1 MKMKLITLPNIITL
15 GNLLCGTLGI
25 VSMVSLQSAQAL
37 HTAFVFMLA
46 AALCDFWDGFVA
58 RITGQYS
65 SIGAQLDSLADLVS
79 FGVLPTL
86 IAMKVCYLAGG
97 TGAWSAVMLLIVVC
111 AALRLARFNV
121 SDDQKSEFVGL
132 PVPACALLIGSVG
145 WYFAGEAGAAWPD
158 YLPWVVLAGGVVL
171 AGLMVS
177 PLRMFALKFEGFGF
191 AANAVRYTFLF
202 MALVLILL
210 FDMAGI
216 GLAVVLY
223 ILVSLGLGLVRG
235 RRNR

>member
-1 MKMKLITLPNIITL
+1 MKTKMITLPNIITL

-86 IAMKVCYLAGG
+86 IAMKVFYLAGG
-97 TGAWSAVMLLIVVC
+97 EGAWSAVMLLIVVG
-111 AALRLARFNV
+111 AALRLAKFNV
-121 SDDQKSEFVGL
+121 SDDQKTEFVGL
-132 PVPACALLIGSVG
+132 PVPACALLVGSVG
-145 WYFAGEAGAAWPD
+145 WYFASHAIGTYPTW
-158 YLPWVVLAGGVVL
+158 LPWALLACGVVL
-171 AGLMVS
+171 AWLMVS
-177 PLRMFALKFEGFGF
+177 PLRMFALKFDGFGF
-191 AANAVRYTFLF
+191 AANAVRYTFLL
-202 MALVLILL
+202 MALFLILL

-216 GLAVVLY
+216 GLSVLLY
-223 ILVSLGLGLVRG
+223 ILVSLALAITR
-235 RRNR
+235 RRNG

>member
-1 MKMKLITLPNIITL
+1 MKTKMITLPNIITL

-86 IAMKVCYLAGG
+86 IGMKVFYLAGG
-97 TGAWSAVMLLIVVC
+97 EGAWSAVMLLIVVG
-111 AALRLARFNV
+111 AALRLAKFNV
-121 SDDQKSEFVGL
+121 SDDQKTEFVGL
-132 PVPACALLIGSVG
+132 PVPACALLVGSVG
-145 WYFAGEAGAAWPD
+145 WYFASHAIGAYPAW
-158 YLPWVVLAGGVVL
+158 LPWVILACGVGL
-171 AGLMVS
+171 AWLMVS
-177 PLRMFALKFEGFGF
+177 PLRMFALKFDGFGF
-191 AANAVRYTFLF
+191 AANAVRYTFLL

-210 FDMAGI
+210 FNMAGI
-216 GLAVVLY
+216 GLSVLLY
-223 ILVSLGLGLVRG
+223 ILVSLALSLTR
-235 RRNR
+235 RRNG

>member
-1 MKMKLITLPNIITL
+1 M
-15 GNLLCGTLGI
+15 
-25 VSMVSLQSAQAL
+25 
-37 HTAFVFMLA
+37 
-46 AALCDFWDGFVA
+46 
-58 RITGQYS
+58 
-65 SIGAQLDSLADLVS
+65 
-79 FGVLPTL
+79 
-86 IAMKVCYLAGG
+86 
-97 TGAWSAVMLLIVVC
+97 
-111 AALRLARFNV
+111 
-121 SDDQKSEFVGL
+121 
-132 PVPACALLIGSVG
+132 
-145 WYFAGEAGAAWPD
+145 AGEAGAGWPD

-191 AANAVRYTFLF
+191 AANAVRYTFLL